1 MIGNMYLVFPQ
12 VNSNSMA
19 EYLDKWLEDFSR
31 QFTDLIVIIIL
42 MHNDT
47 TLQLFR
53 RQTLK
58 RILDGLIVQDHQ
70 KDELFIVLRCPTK
83 YTTSSQNL

>member
-1 MIGNMYLVFPQ
+1 MIRNKYLVFPQ
-12 VNSNSMA
+12 VNSSGMT

-47 TLQLFR
+47 TLQLFKR
-53 RQTLK
+53 KTLK
-58 RILDGLIVQDHQ
+58 EFWMD
-70 KDELFIVLRCPTK
+70 
-83 YTTSSQNL
+83 